1 MSKYYVGYL
10 NIKRKY
16 MQDFQ
21 GGNNRIMADFSTKT
35 MKKKKRLQNDS
46 SNILKEIHCLP
57 RFMYTTKTDFENK
70 G

>member
-1 MSKYYVGYL
+1 
-10 NIKRKY
+10 
-16 MQDFQ
+16 MQDFG

-46 SNILKEIHCLP
+46 SNTLKEIYCLL
-57 RFMYTTKTDFENK
+57 RFMYTRKTDFENK